1 MLRNSSSRQVMHPR
15 LIDYSEEDESD
26 RHFFSAGKSRIVARK
41 RYQFFQTTELK
52 QVAWEKLIRWKA
64 TSPLFQQPWQVND
77 LFTSHCTAFPT
88 LHPSGAE
95 VKQPS
100 SINNVTIRHSIQI
113 CTSVLPFHSKKYL
126 QLHPIH
132 LHSLSK

>member
-1 MLRNSSSRQVMHPR
+1 MDTDYQRCDNITEKKNYFFNGGVPRNSSSRQVMHPR

-64 TSPLFQQPWQVND
+64 TSPLFQ
-77 LFTSHCTAFPT
+77 
-88 LHPSGAE
+88 
-95 VKQPS
+95 
-100 SINNVTIRHSIQI
+100 
-113 CTSVLPFHSKKYL
+113 
-126 QLHPIH
+126 
-132 LHSLSK
+132 